1 MFRRIDADGAGGL
14 FAQGRQGG
22 KTLVTLTLTL
32 ESTHSEEQQRQGWG
46 AMLVNLETYLER
58 KAA

>member
-1 MFRRIDADGAGGL
+1 MSVDFAD
-14 FAQGRQGG
+14 QGG

-32 ESTHSEEQQRQGWG
+32 EPTHSEEQQREGWT
-46 AMLVNLETYLER
+46 AMLENLGLYLER